1 MEVLTLD
8 TFGKRFKNLRLEKR
22 MNQEELISDFNKKY
36 NYTFTKSAVS
46 QYENDKRIPEI
57 NALTDFANYFE
68 VSLDYLIGR
77 SDIKTVLKNKAD
89 NHGTNLSLNKKDMR
103 DIRNVLDQTKNML
116 SNADGLMFDG
126 EPACPE
132 AIESILTAM
141 EMGMAHAKMKNKEK
155 YTPKKYLK
163 DKE

>member
-1 MEVLTLD
+1 MD
-8 TFGKRFKNLRLEKR
+8 TFGKRFKDLRLEKR

-57 NALTDFANYFE
+57 NALTDFADYFE

-77 SDIKTVLKNKAD
+77 SDIKTVLKNKED
-89 NHGTNLSLNKKDMR
+89 GHSNNLSLNKKDMR
-103 DIRNVLDQTKNML
+103 DILNVLDQTKNML

>member
-1 MEVLTLD
+1 MD
-8 TFGKRFKNLRLEKR
+8 TFGKRFKDLRLEKR

-57 NALTDFANYFE
+57 NALTDFADYFE

-77 SDIKTVLKNKAD
+77 SDIKTVLKNKGD
-89 NHGTNLSLNKKDMR
+89 NHSNNRSLNKKDMR
-103 DIRNVLDQTKNML
+103 DIRNVLDQAKNML

-132 AIESILTAM
+132 AIASILTAM